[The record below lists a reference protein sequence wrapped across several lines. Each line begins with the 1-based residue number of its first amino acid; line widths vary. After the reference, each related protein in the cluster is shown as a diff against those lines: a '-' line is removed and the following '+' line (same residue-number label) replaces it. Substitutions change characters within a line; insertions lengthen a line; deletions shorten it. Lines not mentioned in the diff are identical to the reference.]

1 MTDPM
6 RRIIEQFPE
15 KIDVIRQLRQ
25 TNSKFENLCQ
35 EYGIVNDRLDAL
47 TQAQS
52 TVAPATASALR
63 KRRIALEEEILMRI
77 EGYSPV

>member
-1 MTDPM
+1 MADPM
-6 RRIIEQFPE
+6 HKIIEQFPE

-35 EYGIVNDRLDAL
+35 EYGIVNDRLDTL
-47 TQAQS
+47 TQAKS
-52 TVAPATASALR
+52 AAPAIASALR
-63 KRRIALEEEILMRI
+63 RRRIALEEEILTRI